1 MNELTL
7 YYLAASLLM
16 IVGFVGLF
24 WKRNLIK
31 MVLAFALVDT
41 GVNMFMV
48 ALGYR
53 PELTAPIVDDPSL
66 FSDAAALLVRPG
78 AVVDPVVQA
87 LVLTAIV
94 IGVGVTA
101 LMLSYVV
108 RLYATRGTLDI
119 AELRRLKW

>member
-1 MNELTL
+1 M
-7 YYLAASLLM
+7 SLML
-16 IVGFVGLF
+16 VGFMGLV

-31 MVLAFALVDT
+31 MVLAFTLIDT
-41 GVNMFMV
+41 GAHLFLV
-48 ALGYR
+48 ALGYL
-53 PELTAPIVDDPSL
+53 PGATAPIVDDAGMFAQAQSL
-66 FSDAAALLVRPG
+66 MVRQG

-108 RLYATRGTLDI
+108 RIYARRGTLDI